1 MNLHE
6 LTIIDTEKIAL
17 DDLLFSEENKAALLQ
32 TIKEHQYLEEL
43 KKYNLKV
50 DNKILLHGSSG
61 CGKTSAAKAIANA
74 LNKNI
79 VIVNL
84 STLINAKIGETS
96 RNVKAIFDK
105 AILER
110 AVLFLDE
117 FDQIGKSR
125 ESDDKDVGEMRRL
138 VNTIIQLFDYL
149 PSESLLICATNHF
162 EVLDTALLRRF
173 QIRLKF
179 EMPSE
184 SELNLYYDKILAGFP
199 IHLQQIER
207 KYKISYAEAL
217 DYIHTKMKKQIIEEL
232 ELSNTTSKII

>member
-1 MNLHE
+1 MSLHE
-6 LTIIDTEKIAL
+6 LTVIDTEKISL
-17 DDLLFSEENKAALLQ
+17 DDLLFSEENKTALVQ
-32 TIKEHQYLEEL
+32 TIKEHQYLDEL

-50 DNKILLHGSSG
+50 DHKILLHGSSG

-96 RNVKAIFDK
+96 KNVKVIFDK
-105 AILER
+105 AIRER

-125 ESDDKDVGEMRRL
+125 DSDDKDVGEMRRL
-138 VNTIIQLFDYL
+138 VNTIIQLFDYF
-149 PSESLLICATNHF
+149 PSDSLLICATNHF

-173 QIRLKF
+173 QLRLKF

-184 SELNLYYDKILAGFP
+184 NELDIYYDKILAGFP
-199 IHLQQIER
+199 SHLHNIER
-207 KYKISYAEAL
+207 KYQISYAEAL
-217 DYIHTKMKKQIIEEL
+217 DYIHTKMKKQIIDEL
-232 ELSNTTSKII
+232 ELIQK